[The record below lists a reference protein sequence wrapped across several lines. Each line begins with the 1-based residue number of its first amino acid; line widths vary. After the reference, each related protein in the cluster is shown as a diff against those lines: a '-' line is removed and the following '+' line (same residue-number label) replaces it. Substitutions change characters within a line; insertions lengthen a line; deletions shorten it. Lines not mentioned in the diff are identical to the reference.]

1 MASLEETAMME
12 FYKTIEGKITHVDE
26 LEEYTWVNMVA
37 PTLEER
43 DYIISKLNLEPNFFS
58 AALDEEETSHID
70 VEDDQTAIIVDIP
83 DRKIDEDG
91 NPLFYT
97 IPLALIMKEKTLIT
111 VCIKDTPIIKDFTN
125 GLVQNIK
132 TQLRTRLILQILYR
146 ISQTYLTYLKQIDK
160 MSDLAEHQ
168 LQSSMKN
175 KSLFRM
181 MAIEKSLVYFS
192 TSLKANEITLKKIN
206 RGRRLKLYEEDIELL
221 EDVLIEVNQAIEMC
235 NIYRD
240 ILSGTMDAYASVIS
254 NNLNIVMKVLT
265 SITILMAIPSMIS
278 GIYGMNVSGLPCP
291 VFVFPMTLIVV
302 IIVIAAIILR
312 WKKLL

>member
-1 MASLEETAMME
+1 ME
-12 FYKTIEGKITHVDE
+12 FYKTIEGQITHVNE